1 MYVPAPPAQPAPAL
15 AAAGFSSS
23 ELSLGAPIAADAL
36 SGLSVSR
43 TNLNVLDGQPA
54 TVAGAL
60 RPGLAGRM
68 VTLQAFGRYGW
79 GTLARALTGT
89 GGRFRLRY
97 VARHAGSRPVRLR
110 FGGDTFHL
118 ASSRGLGRLNVYR
131 AVEASWYG
139 GGGGGLACG
148 GSLTGATMGVANRTL
163 PCGTLVTLRY
173 NRRTVRVPVI
183 DRGPYVGSRE
193 FDLTA
198 ATKQALGFGD
208 TGVVWSIG

>member
-23 ELSLGAPIAADAL
+23 DLSLGAPIAADAL

-79 GTLARALTGT
+79 GTLARVRPHRGDQAGARVRRH
-89 GGRFRLRY
+89 GR
-97 VARHAGSRPVRLR
+97 G
-110 FGGDTFHL
+110 
-118 ASSRGLGRLNVYR
+118 
-131 AVEASWYG
+131 VEHQLS
-139 GGGGGLACG
+139 
-148 GSLTGATMGVANRTL
+148 
-163 PCGTLVTLRY
+163 
-173 NRRTVRVPVI
+173 
-183 DRGPYVGSRE
+183 
-193 FDLTA
+193 
-198 ATKQALGFGD
+198 
-208 TGVVWSIG
+208 